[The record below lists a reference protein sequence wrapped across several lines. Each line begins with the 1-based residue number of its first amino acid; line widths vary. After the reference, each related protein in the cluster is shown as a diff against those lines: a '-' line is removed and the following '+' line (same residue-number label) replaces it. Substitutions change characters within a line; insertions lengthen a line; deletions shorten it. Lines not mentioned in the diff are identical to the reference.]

1 MGVSFDRAVRIAGYR
16 PSVFKQALRA
26 YLRTRD
32 PARLIDLKS
41 VFSNRRD
48 GAIVYEECIDRGLI
62 DPVTNKVTEQGMTV
76 ARAKVAMRTPLAK
89 ARSVLDDLLARVDL
103 LNADPEAV
111 TRVDRIWLFGSL
123 MREEPTVGDIDLA
136 ICRSRDARFDQYP
149 DAQVDEAKRLIE
161 RFKDAPQYWDMP
173 WDRIDWLYKR
183 MVFGARRHPL
193 LAGAQEGTTDLQSL
207 GAPCRL
213 IYDRLRGGRVDDPIL
228 ARHPDSPGRSNE
240 VPPPDA
246 LPDLAPAELRPMD
259 ARWLTGFT
267 YWGPVSPYEIFR
279 GWTPECRK
287 LFPDYPKDLRVV
299 TDDSSLVH
307 FPWTPKTVKRKGL
320 DGRNAV
326 AIVDATEW
334 SGTSIT
340 LHRAIEKTHDRWMLR
355 ASFSDLALHR
365 SRKYVD
371 LYTLPDMVAAVSL
384 ILAVD
389 AERMFRRAN
398 EAGMQSNVTIRIS
411 AEGLREDM
419 REHFAQRIADMLARR
434 VVAIEPA
441 GNAASVQVELT

>member
-1 MGVSFDRAVRIAGYR
+1 MPETLS
-16 PSVFKQALRA
+16 
-26 YLRTRD
+26 
-32 PARLIDLKS
+32 
-41 VFSNRRD
+41 
-48 GAIVYEECIDRGLI
+48 GLS
-62 DPVTNKVTEQGMTV
+62 QG
-76 ARAKVAMRTPLAK
+76 
-89 ARSVLDDLLARVDL
+89 S
-103 LNADPEAV
+103 
-111 TRVDRIWLFGSL
+111 
-123 MREEPTVGDIDLA
+123 
-136 ICRSRDARFDQYP
+136 
-149 DAQVDEAKRLIE
+149 
-161 RFKDAPQYWDMP
+161 
-173 WDRIDWLYKR
+173 
-183 MVFGARRHPL
+183 ARRHRR
-193 LAGAQEGTTDLQSL
+193 Q
-207 GAPCRL
+207 
-213 IYDRLRGGRVDDPIL
+213 L
-228 ARHPDSPGRSNE
+228 ARP
-240 VPPPDA
+240 
-246 LPDLAPAELRPMD
+246 
-259 ARWLTGFT
+259 F
-267 YWGPVSPYEIFR
+267 
-279 GWTPECRK
+279 
-287 LFPDYPKDLRVV
+287 
-299 TDDSSLVH
+299 SLD
-307 FPWTPKTVKRKGL
+307 PKTVKRKGL